1 MNPFKKFN
9 TRNQGL
15 PTTVSPFV
23 FRDNRTLVPHEL
35 VSVESALKNPDV
47 FSIVNRIASDIA
59 SSPIEIAP
67 PYSDLVNKYPNHLM
81 NPYSFWTS
89 VLASMLL
96 NGNAFVT
103 MDKTKG
109 VVQELELINA
119 NDVTVV
125 LTDNARDI
133 LYNIHYQDERQDKVF
148 KSADM
153 LHFKLLSA
161 GDSYNQFTG
170 RSPLD
175 SLADSINLQNYSNK
189 LTLGTLKNGLAPT
202 TTLTVPE
209 GILGKEAKENIRQGF
224 EEQNGGDNVGRVV
237 VLDQGLQMDTISI
250 NADVAKFLNNINI
263 SKSVIAEAFGIPDS
277 IINGTGDSQS
287 SVQMQERQYAQSLNR
302 YIKSLE
308 SELTFKL
315 GMEAKLDITSGL
327 DVDHQS
333 LIANLNKLTANNQ
346 VISTQQAQQNLI
358 NHGVFI
364 DSIDLPPENTG
375 TNKGGETKQNGI

>member
-1 MNPFKKFN
+1 M
-9 TRNQGL
+9 
-15 PTTVSPFV
+15 SPFV
-23 FRDNRTLVPHEL
+23 FRDTRTLVPHEL

-47 FSIVNRIASDIA
+47 FSIVNRISSDIA

-302 YIKSLE
+302 YVKPIE

-315 GMEAKLDITSGL
+315 GMTAKLDITSGL
-327 DVDHQS
+327 DVDHS
-333 LIANLNKLTANNQ
+333 NLIANVNKLTGNEQ
-346 VISTQQAQQNLI
+346 VISTTQAQQNLI
-358 NHGVFI
+358 KHGVFI
-364 DSIDLPPENTG
+364 DSIDLPPENT
-375 TNKGGETKQNGI
+375 NKGGETQTTNGI